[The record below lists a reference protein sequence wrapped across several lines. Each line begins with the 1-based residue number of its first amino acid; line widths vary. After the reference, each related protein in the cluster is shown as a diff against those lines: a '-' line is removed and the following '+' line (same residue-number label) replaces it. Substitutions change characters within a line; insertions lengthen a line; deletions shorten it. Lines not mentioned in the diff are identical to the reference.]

1 MRIRVDAKDLALG
14 MFVAEL
20 DRPWLES
27 PFLFQGFV
35 LEDEA
40 DLAQV
45 RQVCRWVIVE
55 SDKSRGTVD
64 FAALAEKGDD
74 HQVEDFRA
82 VARRTAA
89 TAKRTHEV
97 VLEALDAVRFDHTIK
112 PEAAQHVVNE
122 LVEEVADNTNA
133 ALWLTGLKK
142 RHGRVAT
149 HCLNVCVLSLAFARF
164 LGFPKDELREI
175 GMGALLH
182 DIGLG
187 RLPPELLDK
196 AGPLDEAERVGIE
209 LHPEEGAKIMRS
221 TKLLSKRVLDIIQQ
235 HHERVDGSGYPGHL
249 KKDDVDR
256 TVRIVAICDTYDS
269 LTTDQPWRR
278 ALLPQLALTKM
289 MKEAADALGRDMVE
303 QFVRCIGIYPI
314 GSLVRLSTGAL
325 AVVLSSDPEARLKPM
340 VMLLREP
347 DGRESAPGTIV
358 NLQAVARA
366 RRMDPWT
373 IVELLDPREL
383 GLDVESKVSK
393 EVA

>member
-1 MRIRVDAKDLALG
+1 MRIRVDSADLTLG

-35 LEDEA
+35 LEDDA

-64 FAALAEKGDD
+64 FAALAERGDD
-74 HQVEDFRA
+74 RQVEDFRE

-97 VLEALDAVRFDHTIK
+97 VSEALDAVRFDHTIK

-122 LVEEVADNTNA
+122 LVDEVAANTNA

-149 HCLNVCVLSLAFARF
+149 HCLNVCVLSLAFARY
-164 LGFPKDELREI
+164 LGFPKEELREI

-187 RLPPELLDK
+187 RLPPEVIDK
-196 AGPLDEAERVGIE
+196 PGPLDEAERAGIE
-209 LHPEEGAKIMRS
+209 LHPEEGMKIMKA
-221 TKLLSKRVLDIIQQ
+221 TKLLSQRVLNIILQ

-256 TVRIVAICDTYDS
+256 TVRIIAICDTYDAM
-269 LTTDQPWRR
+269 TTDQPWRP
-278 ALLPQLALTKM
+278 ALLPQIALTRM
-289 MKEAADALGRDMVE
+289 MKEAADPLGRDLVE
-303 QFVRCIGIYPI
+303 QFIKCIGIYPI

-325 AVVLSSDPEARLKPM
+325 GVVLSSDPEARLKPM
-340 VMLLREP
+340 VLLVREP

-366 RRMDPWT
+366 RKLDPWT
-373 IVELLDPREL
+373 ISELLDPREL
-383 GLDVESKVSK
+383 GLDVESKVTR
-393 EVA
+393 EVS